1 MPQKFIND
9 FIVSATKKLN
19 ADTFVMELASENKL
33 PQIKP
38 GQFVEVAVAG
48 EPQVFLRR
56 PFSIHNVDYSKNT
69 ISLFVK
75 IVGKGTH
82 KLSQISSGSTLNLI
96 YPLGNGF
103 TVKEHMNV
111 LLAGGGCGIAPLLYL
126 ARVLHEHHCKVNI
139 LLAGKSAK
147 DILLTE
153 TYGKYGTLAIA
164 TEDGSLGTKG
174 LITQHNLLKS
184 DLDKIDYIYT
194 CGPDAMM
201 KAVAQIADAKDI
213 PCELSFENTMACGIG
228 ACLCCVVKT
237 KEGHKCA
244 CIEGPVFLSKNL

>member
-1 MPQKFIND
+1 MPEKFISD
-9 FIVSATKKLN
+9 FRVSALNKLN
-19 ADTFVMELASENKL
+19 ADTFVVDLTAAEQL
-33 PQIKP
+33 PHIKP
-38 GQFVEVAVAG
+38 GQFVEVAVSG

-56 PFSIHNVDYSKNT
+56 PFSIHNVDYSRNT
-69 ISLFVK
+69 ISLFIK
-75 IVGKGTH
+75 IVGKGTQ
-82 KLSQISSGSTLNLI
+82 KLSELNIGTTLNLV

-103 TVKEHMNV
+103 TLNENKNV

-126 ARVLHEHHCKVNI
+126 ARVLHERNCTVNI

-147 DILLTE
+147 DILLKE
-153 TYGKYGTLAIA
+153 AYATYGSLAVA
-164 TEDGSLGTKG
+164 TEDGSMGTKG
-174 LITQHNLLKS
+174 LITAHSLLTSEVHKF
-184 DLDKIDYIYT
+184 DYIYT

-201 KAVAQIADAKDI
+201 KAIAQIADAKGI

-244 CIEGPVFLSKNL
+244 CTDGPVFLSQDL